1 MQILRKIK
9 KYRIILGLETY
20 LVIVLVVLATFAESI
35 GFISFIPIFE
45 YDFDQQYESADTQS
59 KIIDLFEIAGIERS
73 IESLIL
79 ATSVL
84 FLCKG
89 ILIFLSLRVSSVLRA
104 KLQYL
109 LRSKLSAAIFSL
121 NVRAYQRLST
131 SHYVSLLNEHVNR
144 AVQSFYFL
152 MHTCSQV
159 SAAIIYLAVAFL
171 LSFKITIFV
180 CVLGCILVTAFRF
193 LNYRLGLMANEVS
206 SAMGELNHL
215 SIQGTQSFFYL
226 HVVAKKKILLEK
238 ILQVSERLRD
248 LQRRMWIYGAFTQS
262 IREPIA
268 IVVLLSVLAISMI
281 FLGEQ
286 KFDTLILLGLMYKL
300 VNSIVNAQHFW
311 QQCVEYYGST
321 QKIFDQL
328 DVEGQSDTLQEQLT
342 QTVAEFRELKFDQ
355 VGLTIEGH
363 DKPLFSDISFTLK
376 HGEALSIIGP
386 SGSGKSTL
394 LLLMAEI
401 IQPDHGNIKWLDKDG
416 VARDFLDFRNSVG
429 FLNQDAVLFDGTIM
443 DNLTFL
449 AKSDEPHTTERIK
462 AACQLAGIATFVE
475 SLPQGYETQ
484 ITEQGANLSGGQ
496 RQRLCLARELYRRPK
511 ILLLD
516 EVTSALD
523 PDSEKMIKRT
533 LELLNGQITVILI
546 THSNDVIPERSKILS
561 LYRETMNSKEVEK
574 L

>member
-1 MQILRKIK
+1 MEILQKVK
-9 KYRIILGLETY
+9 KYQSIIGLQIY
-20 LVIVLVVLATFAESI
+20 LVLVLVVLATFAESI

-45 YDFDQQYESADTQS
+45 YDFNPQNTADEAQN
-59 KIIDLFEIAGIERS
+59 KLLDYVEIVGMERN
-73 IESLIL
+73 IESLIF
-79 ATSVL
+79 ASSIL

-89 ILIFLSLRVSSVLRA
+89 ILVFLSLRVSSVLRA

-109 LRSKLSAAIFSL
+109 LRSRLSVAIFSL
-121 NVRAYQRLST
+121 NVRAYQQSST

-159 SAAIIYLAVAFL
+159 AAAVIYLAVAFF
-171 LSFKITIFV
+171 LSWKITIFV
-180 CVLGCILVTAFRF
+180 CALGFILVIAFRF
-193 LNYRLGLMANEVS
+193 LNYRLGLMSKEVS

-215 SIQGTQSFFYL
+215 SIQGAQSFLYL
-226 HVVAKKKILLEK
+226 HVVSRKNIILKKILK
-238 ILQVSERLRD
+238 VSERLRE

-268 IVVLLSVLAISMI
+268 IVVLLLVLAISVI
-281 FLGEQ
+281 FLGEE

-311 QQCVEYYGST
+311 QQCVEYFGST

-328 DVEGQSDTLQEQLT
+328 DVKVRSDISQEQLI
-342 QTVAEFRELKFDQ
+342 QTDTEFGELKFDN
-355 VGLTIEGH
+355 VGLTIAGH
-363 DKPLFSDISFTLK
+363 NKKLFSGISFTVK
-376 HGEALSIIGP
+376 HGETLSIVGP

-394 LLLMAEI
+394 LLLVAGILE
-401 IQPDHGNIKWLDKDG
+401 PDYGNIKWLDRDG
-416 VARDFLDFRNSVG
+416 VARGFLDFRNSIG
-429 FLNQDAVLFDGTIM
+429 FLNQDAMLFDGTIK
-443 DNLTFL
+443 DNVTFW
-449 AKSDEPHTTERIK
+449 AKPDDPHTTERIQV
-462 AACQLAGIATFVE
+462 ACQLAGIATFVE
-475 SLPQGYETQ
+475 GLPLGYETQ

-533 LELLNGQITVILI
+533 LEQLNGEITVILI
-546 THSNDVIPERSKILS
+546 THSNDVIPARSKILS
-561 LYRETMNSKEVEK
+561 LYCKADNLTEMEK

>member
-1 MQILRKIK
+1 MKILRKVK
-9 KYRIILGLETY
+9 KYRSILGLQTY

-45 YDFDQQYESADTQS
+45 YDFDQQYEADDAQS
-59 KIIDLFEIAGIERS
+59 KIIDFLELVGIERS

-89 ILIFLSLRVSSVLRA
+89 ILIFLSLRMSSVLRA

-109 LRSKLSAAIFSL
+109 LRSKLSVAIFSL

-159 SAAIIYLAVAFL
+159 SAAIIYLAVAFF
-171 LSFKITIFV
+171 LSWKITIFV

-193 LNYRLGLMANEVS
+193 LNYRLQLMAKEVS

-215 SIQGTQSFFYL
+215 SIQGTQSFLYL
-226 HVVAKKKILLEK
+226 HVVAKKKIFLEK

-248 LQRRMWIYGAFTQS
+248 LQRRTWIYGAFTQS

-268 IVVLLSVLAISMI
+268 IVVLLSVLAMSVI
-281 FLGEQ
+281 FLGEE

-328 DVEGQSDTLQEQLT
+328 DVEGQSDGLQEQLS
-342 QTVAEFRELKFDQ
+342 QTVAEFGELKFDQ
-355 VGLTIEGH
+355 VGLTIEGY
-363 DKPLFSDISFTLK
+363 DKQLFSDISFTLR
-376 HGEALSIIGP
+376 HGETLSIIGP

-401 IQPDHGNIKWLDKDG
+401 IEPDDGTIKWLDRDG

-429 FLNQDAVLFDGTIM
+429 FLNQDAMLFDGTIK
-443 DNLTFL
+443 DNLTFW
-449 AKSDEPHTTERIK
+449 AKSDEPHTTDRIQ

-533 LELLNGQITVILI
+533 LEQLNGEITVILI

-561 LYRETMNSKEVEK
+561 LY
-574 L
+574 